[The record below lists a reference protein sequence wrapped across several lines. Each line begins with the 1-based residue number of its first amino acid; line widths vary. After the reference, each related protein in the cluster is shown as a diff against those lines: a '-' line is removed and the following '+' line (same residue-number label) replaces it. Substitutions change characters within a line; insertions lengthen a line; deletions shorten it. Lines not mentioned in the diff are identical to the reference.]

1 MKKCFLMWNSPS
13 PVYPRDRLLAGG
25 APTGLGPF
33 WLVTVARYRDGRPGV
48 ARAYSEW
55 FARGLPSL
63 RAVGG
68 RWIASGDLCS
78 GGGSVVI
85 VELPS
90 PAALQEMQA
99 KYEFVKRGA
108 SPAAVSDT
116 FCLGVNV
123 GAGARR
129 EDAVADVAM
138 RVEVVEQ
145 SMDSMFRLS
154 EGEDSV
160 MDNNASSENVVQSLK
175 LVLPC
180 SSHTIDNI
188 AARGYAEIADSM
200 NPGVILNGQQMHLGK
215 L

>member
-1 MKKCFLMWNSPS
+1 M
-13 PVYPRDRLLAGG
+13 
-25 APTGLGPF
+25 
-33 WLVTVARYRDGRPGV
+33 
-48 ARAYSEW
+48 
-55 FARGLPSL
+55 
-63 RAVGG
+63 
-68 RWIASGDLCS
+68 
-78 GGGSVVI
+78 I

-90 PAALQEMQA
+90 PAALQEMRA

-108 SPAAVSDT
+108 SPAAASDT
-116 FCLGVNV
+116 FCVGVNL
-123 GAGARR
+123 GAGALR
-129 EDAVADVAM
+129 EDAVADMAV
-138 RVEVVEQ
+138 RVKVVEQ
-145 SMDSMFRLS
+145 STNSMFRLA

-160 MDNNASSENVVQSLK
+160 IDNDSEYVLQSLK